1 MFWFPNEPAKIRL
14 VHACAYFIT
23 MNPGYAGRQELPE
36 NLKVLFRGV
45 TMMLPN
51 RPTIMMV
58 KLASVGYDRNKPLSV
73 KFNVLYKLC
82 EEQLSKQRHYD
93 FGLRNILS
101 VLRTAGNSKR
111 SEPPGADEEMIMART
126 LRDMNLSK
134 FVSQDQPLFASLIKD
149 IFPKQLSIPTKTYK
163 SVEDAL
169 KTHIRSMNLVN
180 KPQWFIKII
189 QLYETAQV
197 RHGFMLVGAAG
208 CGKTTIMNTLT
219 EAWST
224 IPNENVIK
232 ITRMNPKAI
241 LGQEMY
247 GVMNTLSQEWVPG
260 IYSEIW
266 KRTNDRKNKF
276 NSWICC
282 DGPVDAIWIENLN
295 TVLDDNKI
303 LTLANAERIPMSDN
317 CKMTFEVEN
326 LDNAS
331 PATVSRCGIIYV
343 SPPDLSWEP
352 LLETWCQD
360 RATSKT
366 QVHADETE
374 WVNQFVTKYI
384 DKTGL
389 VIALQKGYT
398 YMMNCPMIIRV
409 TQFLSLLQA
418 VLLPHALLQ
427 QPIDK
432 KVFELY
438 FVYALSWAFAGLF
451 ETEDRA
457 RFHKEILEK
466 AGAPLPAISAARQQ
480 TDKETI
486 FDYCV
491 NYETKSWKLWEV
503 PEWVPPKR
511 LIFSQLLIPTGDSI
525 RADYIMEKIANLPL
539 IRHKG
544 RHENGLKNT
553 LLVGGSGTAK
563 TSVAII
569 YSNKFDSDKM
579 LFKRINFSS
588 ATQPRNFQDSIESEI
603 ERK

>member
-58 KLASVGYDRNKPLSV
+58 KLASVGYERNKPLSI

-134 FVSQDQPLFASLIKD
+134 FVQQDQSLFASRIKD
-149 IFPKQLSIPTKTYK
+149 IFPKQLNIPTKTYK
-163 SVEDAL
+163 TVEEAL
-169 KTHIRSMNLVN
+169 RTHIRAMNLEN
-180 KPQWFIKII
+180 KPAWFIKII

-266 KRTNDRKNKF
+266 KRSNDRKNKF

-295 TVLDDNKI
+295 TVLDDNRI

-343 SPPDLSWEP
+343 SPPDLGWEP
-352 LLETWCQD
+352 LLYTWCLD
-360 RATSKT
+360 RATTKT

-374 WVNQFVTKYI
+374 WMNQFTAKYI
-384 DKTGL
+384 EKTQL
-389 VIALQKGYT
+389 VLAL
-398 YMMNCPMIIRV
+398 
-409 TQFLSLLQA
+409 
-418 VLLPHALLQ
+418 
-427 QPIDK
+427 
-432 KVFELY
+432 
-438 FVYALSWAFAGLF
+438 
-451 ETEDRA
+451 
-457 RFHKEILEK
+457 
-466 AGAPLPAISAARQQ
+466 
-480 TDKETI
+480 
-486 FDYCV
+486 
-491 NYETKSWKLWEV
+491 
-503 PEWVPPKR
+503 
-511 LIFSQLLIPTGDSI
+511 
-525 RADYIMEKIANLPL
+525 
-539 IRHKG
+539 
-544 RHENGLKNT
+544 
-553 LLVGGSGTAK
+553 
-563 TSVAII
+563 
-569 YSNKFDSDKM
+569 
-579 LFKRINFSS
+579 
-588 ATQPRNFQDSIESEI
+588 
-603 ERK
+603 